1 MVSPSFFWHNKKT
14 VWEGI
19 YILTAYSII
28 KNCDVLMVMC
38 PGMSVYICVCVLTN
52 EGEMEFRETNARHRM
67 EFLKL
72 FWYPDYI
79 ASHLGQ
85 VRI

>member
-1 MVSPSFFWHNKKT
+1 
-14 VWEGI
+14 
-19 YILTAYSII
+19 
-28 KNCDVLMVMC
+28 MVMC

-67 EFLKL
+67 EFLKF

-85 VRI
+85 VRIWFILISVPFHLAAKFYQNRAVLIYIPIIWNGMV